1 MLGRKLNNRF
11 ERNKAL
17 KFRLAKRAI
26 LALGTISLLSGC
38 ISLLPKQGKPPVI
51 AQLRA
56 ANISLNATQ
65 APFTISI
72 AQPIMPRAI
81 AGERIAVTGENSAI
95 LYVDGLLLAAI
106 APISIQN
113 VILDT
118 FDRSS
123 AFRAVVRGGTN
134 SRADYEILFDVA
146 RFDVTQPK
154 FRQDGTANIT
164 ITARLIDVKTR
175 RPLAIKQF
183 SASAPAKR
191 GNVTEPALALEAVT
205 QKVSQEILNWSIS
218 SGLAFNQ
225 SSAAL
230 PAK

>member
-1 MLGRKLNNRF
+1 MLGQNLNKNSA
-11 ERNKAL
+11 KTIGISA
-17 KFRLAKRAI
+17 KFSAKAI
-26 LALGTISLLSGC
+26 LALTTISVLGGC

-56 ANISLNATQ
+56 GDIRASETQ
-65 APFTISI
+65 VPFTISI
-72 AQPIMPRAI
+72 GQPIMARAI
-81 AGERIAVTGENSAI
+81 AGERIAVAAENSGI

-118 FDRSS
+118 FDKSM

-134 SRADYEILFDVA
+134 SRADFEILFDVA

-154 FRQDGTANIT
+154 SRQDGSANIV
-164 ITARLIDVKTR
+164 ITARLIDVTTR
-175 RPLAIKQF
+175 RPLAIRQF
-183 SASAPAKR
+183 SANAPARR
-191 GNVTEPALALEAVT
+191 GDVTEPALALEAAT
-205 QKVSQEILNWSIS
+205 RKISTEILAWAIS
-218 SGLAFNQ
+218 SGLENQ
-225 SSAAL
+225 AKAAL